1 MQRKVIEG
9 EQCQSL
15 QILRRLACTSSGGRE
30 AGVILLFAVPDHRC
44 AAPDALWE
52 SELNFL
58 TSIAKIFFS
67 SQTTC

>member
-15 QILRRLACTSSGGRE
+15 QILRSIGLHVLRE